1 MARLTVAEL
10 IRKLQEQPQDAMV
23 MGFVEGCGC
32 CETGDTHD
40 IADVTMTYNPTRYT
54 YQQSTGR
61 SEWGEWRTIHP
72 DNVKSLY
79 GSTNYADGKVEI
91 REMAEPVL
99 RDFPDLAGNEVWFYH
114 ETRQYKPILEDV
126 QSDPYVEVRFE
137 S

>member
-40 IADVTMTYNPTRYT
+40 IADVTMTYNPTGYT

-61 SEWGEWRTIHP
+61 SEWGEWRTVHP
-72 DNVKSLY
+72 DNVS
-79 GSTNYADGKVEI
+79 SITNYARNGRYQI
-91 REMAEPVL
+91 REMAEPKL
-99 RDFPDLAGNEVWFYH
+99 RDFLTRDGNEVWFTH
-114 ETRQYKPILEDV
+114 EYRELKPILEDV